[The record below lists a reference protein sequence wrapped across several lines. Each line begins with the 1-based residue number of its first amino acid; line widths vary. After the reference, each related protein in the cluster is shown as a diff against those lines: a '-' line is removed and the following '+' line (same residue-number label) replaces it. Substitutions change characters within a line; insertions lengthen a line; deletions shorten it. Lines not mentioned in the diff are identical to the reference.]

1 MHRYIKSLEKTDV
14 NIKLLQIVEGNGGAG
29 VLGPFRVGLNFI
41 VVEEDG
47 SLPLRGAILGKNI
60 PKGMPNKA
68 DLKPAAAPRALKR
81 KVSDNDDEEYD
92 L

>member
-1 MHRYIKSLEKTDV
+1 MKQT
-14 NIKLLQIVEGNGGAG
+14 G
-29 VLGPFRVGLNFI
+29 VKNLPRAPRVSLNFI
-41 VVEEDG
+41 VFEKDG
-47 SLPLRGAILGKNI
+47 SLPLLRAILGKNI

-81 KVSDNDDEEYD
+81 KVSDNDNKEYD